1 MCEYLIVWGTD
12 FGAFLWA
19 KWSSKSSEKP
29 AVIAGMVERMKVIV
43 HHQRSERE
51 AGPGGTAL
59 ARWVPAK
66 IAFKSSVFTLL
77 QPK

>member
-12 FGAFLWA
+12 FGTFLWA

-43 HHQRSERE
+43 HHQ
-51 AGPGGTAL
+51 
-59 ARWVPAK
+59 
-66 IAFKSSVFTLL
+66 LL
-77 QPK
+77 